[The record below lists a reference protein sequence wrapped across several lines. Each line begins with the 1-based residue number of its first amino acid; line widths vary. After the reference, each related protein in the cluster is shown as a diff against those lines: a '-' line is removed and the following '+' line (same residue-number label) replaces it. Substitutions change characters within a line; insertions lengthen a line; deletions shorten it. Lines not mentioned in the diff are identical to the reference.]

1 MPVGDLSALDQIV
14 IVLDQPKDLVNIA
27 GVIRAM
33 MNMGL
38 TRLRVVRPDEFD
50 GWRIGGIA
58 HRSAAIVEAT
68 EHFDDLAS
76 AVADATYV
84 VGTSARGRTAGRNYL
99 RPRDAGPIVV
109 ERSQAGLVAVV
120 FGREDRGLT
129 NEALDLCHAV
139 ITIPTAPSYPSL
151 NLAQA
156 CLLVLYETFLAAE
169 EKGAAQAKTPPKGKR
184 YLGPAT
190 AEDLEEMYRVLE
202 AGLDR
207 VEFFKAREP
216 RAVLRTLR
224 TILGRA
230 EPDLRESRLIRAIG
244 FEIQKYL
251 DQVEGP
257 RTTPPPRKNPRPR
270 KDASDE

>member
-1 MPVGDLSALDQIV
+1 MS
-14 IVLDQPKDLVNIA
+14 VLDQVVVVLEAPKDLVNIA
-27 GVIRAM
+27 GVIRSM

-38 TRLRVVRPDEFD
+38 SRLRLVRPDEFD

-58 HRSAAIVEAT
+58 HRSEAIVEAA
-68 EHFDDLAS
+68 EIFDDLPS
-76 AVADATYV
+76 ALADATYV

-99 RPRDAGPIVV
+99 RPREAAPLIV
-109 ERSQAGLVAVV
+109 ERAQSGVVAVI
-120 FGREDRGLT
+120 FGREDRGLM
-129 NEALDLCHAV
+129 NDALDLCHTV
-139 ITIPTAPSYPSL
+139 ITIPTSPEYPSL

-169 EKGAAQAKTPPKGKR
+169 EAGAAEPKVPPKGKR

-190 AEDLEEMYRVLE
+190 GEDIEEMYRVLE
-202 AGLDR
+202 DGLDR
-207 VEFFKAREP
+207 VEFFRAREP
-216 RAVLRTLR
+216 QAVLRTLR
-224 TILGRA
+224 TLIGRA

-257 RTTPPPRKNPRPR
+257 RTSPPPRKTARPTSEDS
-270 KDASDE
+270 DA